1 MLNGVEKEHNR
12 RLEHSRQ
19 YLQAIRD
26 NLAISNRP
34 VNLDITQLDT
44 IESHLADIRRL
55 LKEKSSL

>member
-19 YLQAIRD
+19 YLQAVRD
-26 NLAISNRP
+26 NLAISKRP
-34 VNLDITQLDT
+34 VNLDNTQLAA

-55 LKEKSSL
+55 LKEKNSL

>member
-34 VNLDITQLDT
+34 VNLDTTQLDT